1 MGWSH
6 GRDPHQ
12 TALGVPVRVP
22 QRKMRPLPRADLPP
36 PLGPLRTGFWGTTSQ
51 VGALRA
57 PIPKILT

>member
-36 PLGPLRTGFWGTTSQ
+36 PLGPVPTGFWGQ
-51 VGALRA
+51 LVRLVRYARLYQ
-57 PIPKILT
+57 KY